1 MYIYI
6 VIRWLY
12 KERGAVELVKQVWE
26 IPTNIKRDLL
36 VVMTLSAKMITE
48 ATVKIIY
55 SDSENHTYF

>member
-1 MYIYI
+1 M
-6 VIRWLY
+6 
-12 KERGAVELVKQVWE
+12 VELVKQVWE

-55 SDSENHTYF
+55 SDSENHTYFKNWTCAHVHTIY